1 MSKGAV
7 CPNCLD
13 ELQGY
18 FFKEI
23 MTMLSIE
30 REYEDYMDDIS
41 FSDFYDDEEYEQTQL
56 MSKKYHNTKEKVSA
70 SNNNMLRKI
79 NVNAL
84 YKAIIANVIG
94 QDEAVKNIIATI
106 VRNNMTD
113 NPYMKSNM
121 FLIGGTGT
129 GKSETIKQI
138 AKRLDIPYVIEDASK
153 YTQEGYVGESVD
165 GALAKLISAANGDIK
180 KAERGIVIFDEIDKK
195 TSNGENSG
203 VSTTSVQDSLL
214 KMLEGAVIKTSV
226 GTINTEF
233 ITFGLIGS
241 CENAYK
247 AREKRLKGKGKIG
260 FNKEELSQENLEL
273 KNPNFIP
280 RDLIE
285 GGFRAEM
292 VGRSD
297 LIQEFNQMDVNM
309 ALEMINNSKISIFNL
324 YLNELKKLGVEVKMN
339 REDVVQ
345 EIAKRAVS
353 LKVGAR
359 GIRQIVVEMFKGIYS
374 EILVSSPNSDTG
386 YELCISKNTV
396 YNNKE
401 YKLCKKDLHK

>member
-23 MTMLSIE
+23 VTMFSIE
-30 REYEDYMDDIS
+30 KEYEDYMDNITY
-41 FSDFYDDEEYEQTQL
+41 SDFYDDDEYEQTQFKP
-56 MSKKYHNTKEKVSA
+56 KKYNNTKENTSS
-70 SNNNMLRKI
+70 SNNNKLRKI

-84 YKAIIANVIG
+84 YKDIIANVIG

-106 VRNNMTD
+106 VKNNLTD
-113 NPYMKSNM
+113 NPYFKSNM

-214 KMLEGAVIKTSV
+214 KMLEGAVIKTSI

-241 CENAYK
+241 CENTYK

-260 FNKEELSQENLEL
+260 FNKEELSQEELEQ

-280 RDLIE
+280 EDLIE
-285 GGFRAEM
+285 GGFRAEII
-292 VGRSD
+292 GRSD

-309 ALEMINNSKISIFNL
+309 ALEMINNSKISIFNI
-324 YLNELKKLGVEVKMN
+324 YIKELKKLGVEVKMN
-339 REDVVQ
+339 REEVVQ

-374 EILVSSPNSDTG
+374 EILVSSTNSLTG
-386 YELCISKNTV
+386 YDLYINKKTV

-401 YKLCKKDLHK
+401 FKLCKKDSHK